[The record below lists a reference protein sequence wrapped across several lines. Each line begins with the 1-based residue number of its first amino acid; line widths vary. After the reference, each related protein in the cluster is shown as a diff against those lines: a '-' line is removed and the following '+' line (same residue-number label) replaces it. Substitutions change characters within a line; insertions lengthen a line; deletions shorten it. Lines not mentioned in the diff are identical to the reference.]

1 MDEKLALV
9 VIGGEKEKL
18 LWEALSQAGWVEL
31 RIDRFL
37 RDFPESQLAGWLKRI
52 KSYTS
57 GKLIATV
64 RWVKEQSAPPYRI
77 SEEKRES
84 LFRLVLPEVDY
95 VDLEIRSNLA
105 RKILPL
111 AHQQGKKVILSYHNF
126 KGFPSV
132 SVLMRLYRKFRFLQG
147 DILKVAVRVNS
158 PGQLLNLINFT
169 ACYSQ
174 KSSLVIVPMGTSL
187 LERVLPLSF
196 GSLFTYAGLSQA
208 VAPGQPTFRQ
218 WQALRNLLLTER

>member
-9 VIGGEKEKL
+9 VAGGEKEKL
-18 LWEALSQAGWVEL
+18 LRQALSQAGWVEL

-37 RDFPESQLAGWLKRI
+37 RDFPESQLPGWLKRI

-57 GKLIATV
+57 GRLIATV
-64 RWVKEQSAPPYRI
+64 RWLKEQSAPLYRI
-77 SEEKRES
+77 SEEKRDS
-84 LFRLVLPEVDY
+84 LFRLVLPDVDY
-95 VDLEIRSNLA
+95 LDLEIKSNLA

-126 KGFPSV
+126 KGCPPV
-132 SVLMRLYRKFRFLQG
+132 SVLMGLYRKFRFLKG
-147 DILKVAVRVNS
+147 DILKVAVRINS
-158 PGQLLNLINFT
+158 PGQLLKLINFT

-174 KSSLVIVPMGTSL
+174 KSSLVIIPMGTSL
-187 LERVLPLSF
+187 LERIVPLSF
-196 GSLFTYAGLSQA
+196 GSLFTYAGLSRA

-218 WQALRNLLLTER
+218 WQALRNLLLTDR